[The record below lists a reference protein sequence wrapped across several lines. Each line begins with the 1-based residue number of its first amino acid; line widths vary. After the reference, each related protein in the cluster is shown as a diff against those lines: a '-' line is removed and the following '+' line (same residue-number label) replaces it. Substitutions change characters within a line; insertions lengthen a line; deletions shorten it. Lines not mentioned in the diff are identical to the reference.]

1 MKKIGKRSLLPYYL
15 LGCLLLCSVSEVAAQ
30 LTRIR
35 GRVYDAES
43 RAPIPDVSIALL
55 GLPVGTISS
64 DEGVFFL
71 ETRKSAD
78 TLVAASVGYEPQK
91 VRIQRG
97 TYQEVT
103 LALKPLEI
111 ALEEVVV
118 RRERNPALPILDSVI
133 RHKQR
138 NNPKSIPLYS
148 THVYNKIE
156 VDVNNIDSSFF
167 DTPGLRDMRFLA
179 RNIDTNAA
187 TGKTFLPVFLSESLS
202 RYHYRSDPETSR
214 EVIYASRMSGVE
226 RDDLTEFSGE
236 LYQDFNL
243 YDNYMSVF
251 NQGLVSPIH
260 DNGTFYYHYFLVDS
274 AVYDGYK
281 QYRISFRPRRKQEP
295 TFKGYIWVD
304 TRGYAVTEAQYELDR
319 SVNLNFVNYVMVQER
334 FRRHEEQV
342 WFPERKYFFLDLN
355 LTDKSF
361 GFFGHKTTLYDS
373 LCLGVPIPRE
383 LLRSPNEV
391 VVKSVVNEYSARAW
405 DTLRREE
412 LSHKEQVIYRNV
424 DTVKTLPF
432 YKNARALT
440 ELLVNAHWKL
450 GYVELGPVQQFYSF
464 NPVEGSRV
472 ALGGR
477 TTNLFHPKL
486 RLSGL
491 VAYGFEDQRWKW
503 RGGVEYVLERYP
515 WRKLS
520 LVARHDMLQLGQAE
534 RTLKQDNILASV
546 GRRYKNYSLAPE
558 HHYQLRYFH
567 EFYTGLSLQ
576 GDVGHRVHFP
586 NSHVT
591 FLRSDGETINSICYT
606 YVGVEFRWKH
616 KEKYFTNYF
625 ERQSIG
631 SDYPE
636 ITLSTQGALR
646 GVLWTDYSFLKV
658 RGRIRQKL
666 YVHPV
671 GYAWLLVTGGVI
683 FGRVPYPLLEFHEGS
698 NTYAISRFGFDRLGF
713 YELVSDRWIS
723 ASYEHHFMGFFLNH
737 VPLIRHLKLREL
749 AGIKGVWGDVAST
762 NLGLLQSSHPLRS
775 VGSEPYVEAMLGLE
789 NILHILRVD
798 VVWRLT
804 HTTVAKRPI
813 PSVRVGLAL
822 QF

>member
-1 MKKIGKRSLLPYYL
+1 MRRRLLCTL
-15 LGCLLLCSVSEVAAQ
+15 LVVSILLLQVFPLAAQ

-35 GRVYDAES
+35 GKVYDAES
-43 RAPIPDVSIALL
+43 RAPIPDVAIALL
-55 GLPVGTISS
+55 GLPVGTITS

-71 ETRKSAD
+71 ETRKRAD
-78 TLVAASVGYEPQK
+78 TLVVASVGYEPQRL
-91 VRIQRG
+91 RIQRG
-97 TYQEVT
+97 TYQEFEI
-103 LALKPLEI
+103 ALKPLEI
-111 ALEEVVV
+111 AMEEVVV

-133 RHKQR
+133 RHKAL

-156 VDVNNIDSSFF
+156 IDVNNIDSSFF
-167 DTPGLRDMRFLA
+167 DSPGFRDMRFLA

-187 TGKTFLPVFLSESLS
+187 TGKSFLPVFLSESLS
-202 RYHYRSDPETSR
+202 RYHYRRSPATSR

-243 YDNYMSVF
+243 YENYMSVF

-274 AVYDGYK
+274 AMREGCK

-304 TRGYAVTEAQYELDR
+304 TREYAVTEAQYELDK

-334 FRRHEEQV
+334 FRRHEDRV

-355 LTDKSF
+355 LTDNTF

-373 LCLGVPIPRE
+373 LVLDDPIPRD
-383 LLRSPNEV
+383 LLRTPNEV
-391 VVKSVVNEYSARAW
+391 QVRSVVNEFSAQAW

-412 LSHKEQVIYRNV
+412 LSDKERTIYHNV

-432 YKNARALT
+432 YKNVRAFA
-440 ELLVNAHWKL
+440 ELLVNAHWKFH
-450 GYVELGPVQQFYSF
+450 YFEVGPVQQFYSF

-472 ALGGR
+472 AFGAR
-477 TTNLFHPKL
+477 TTRFFHPQV

-491 VAYGFEDQRWKW
+491 LAYGIRDRAWKW
-503 RGGVEYVLERYP
+503 RAGLEYVLERYP
-515 WRKLS
+515 WRKLTFA
-520 LVARHDMLQLGQAE
+520 ARHDMLQLGEAE
-534 RTLKQDNILASV
+534 RTLRQDNVLASLM
-546 GRRYKNYSLAPE
+546 RRYRNYSISPE
-558 HHYQLRYFH
+558 AHYQLSYYH

-586 NSHVT
+586 NKYLT
-591 FLRSDGETINSICYT
+591 FQRPDGSRVAELRYT
-606 YVGVEFRWKH
+606 YLGLEFHWKH

-625 ERQSIG
+625 ERQAIG
-631 SDYPE
+631 SDYPDV
-636 ITLSTQGALR
+636 TLSARGALR
-646 GVLWTDYSFLKV
+646 GAFWTDYSFL
-658 RGRIRQKL
+658 RLQGRIRQK
-666 YVHPV
+666 VHLHPM
-671 GYAWLLVTGGVI
+671 GYAWVLVTGGAI
-683 FGRVPYPLLEFHEGS
+683 LGRVPYPLLELHQGS
-698 NTYAISRFGFDRLGF
+698 NTYVISRFGFDRLHF
-713 YELVSDRWIS
+713 YELVSDRWFS

-737 VPLIRHLKLREL
+737 IPLLRYLKFREL
-749 AGIKGVWGDVAST
+749 FGVKAVWGAVTPS
-762 NLGLLQSSHPLRS
+762 NLALLQSPLSLRPI
-775 VGSEPYVEAMLGLE
+775 GSEPYVEAMLGLE
-789 NILHILRVD
+789 NILHVVRLD

-804 HTTVAKRPI
+804 HTTPRERFI
-813 PSVRVGLAL
+813 PSLRVGLAL

>member
-1 MKKIGKRSLLPYYL
+1 MRIMSRGRLLPY
-15 LGCLLLCSVSEVAAQ
+15 CLLCLLFLSTVGSLSAQ

-43 RAPIPDVSIALL
+43 RAPIADVSIALL
-55 GLPVGTISS
+55 GLPVGTITS

-71 ETRKSAD
+71 ETRKHAD
-78 TLVAASVGYEPQK
+78 TLVAASVGYEPQRF
-91 VRIQRG
+91 RIQRG
-97 TYQEVT
+97 VYQELEIV
-103 LALKPLEI
+103 LKPLEI

-118 RRERNPALPILDSVI
+118 KRDRNPALPILDSVI
-133 RHKQR
+133 RHKVF

-156 VDVNNIDSSFF
+156 VDVNNLDSTFF

-179 RNIDTNAA
+179 NNIDTNAA

-202 RYHYRSDPETSR
+202 RYYYRSSPETSR
-214 EVIYASRMSGVE
+214 EEIYASRMSGVE

-243 YDNYMSVF
+243 YENYMSVF
-251 NQGLVSPIH
+251 NQGLISPIH

-274 AVYDGYK
+274 AVEEGYK
-281 QYRISFRPRRKQEP
+281 RYRISFRPRRKQEP

-334 FRRHEEQV
+334 FRRHEGRV

-355 LTDKSF
+355 LTDKTF

-373 LCLGVPIPRE
+373 LRLGEPIPRA
-383 LLRSPNEV
+383 LLRTPNEV
-391 VVKSVVNEYSARAW
+391 IVKSVVNEHSAQAW

-412 LSHKEQVIYRNV
+412 LSAKERVIYRNV
-424 DTVKTLPF
+424 DTVKSLPF
-432 YKNARALT
+432 YKNVRAIT

-450 GYVELGPVQQFYSF
+450 GYVEIGPVQQFYSF

-472 ALGGR
+472 AFGGR
-477 TTNLFHPKL
+477 TTKLVHPKL

-491 VAYGFEDQRWKW
+491 VAYGIEDRQWKW
-503 RGGVEYVLERYP
+503 RAGLEYVLERYP
-515 WRKLS
+515 WRKFSLS
-520 LVARHDMLQLGQAE
+520 ARHDMLQLGQAA
-534 RTLKQDNILASV
+534 RTLRQDNILATLL
-546 GRRYKNYSLAPE
+546 RRYKNYSLAPE
-558 HHYQLRYFH
+558 HHYQLQYFH
-567 EFYTGLSLQ
+567 EFYAGLSLQ
-576 GDVGHRVHFP
+576 GDVGHRALFP
-586 NSHVT
+586 NQYVA
-591 FLRSDGETINSICYT
+591 FLRPDGQEKREICYT
-606 YVGVEFRWKH
+606 YLGVEFRWKH

-625 ERQSIG
+625 ERQAIG

-636 ITLSTQGALR
+636 ITLSSQGAWR
-646 GVLWTDYSFLKV
+646 GVLWTDYSFLKL
-658 RGRIRQKL
+658 RGRVRQKVHL
-666 YVHPV
+666 HPV

-683 FGRVPYPLLEFHEGS
+683 LGRVPYPLLELHEGS

-713 YELVSDRWIS
+713 YELLSDRWVS

-737 VPLIRHLKLREL
+737 VPLLRHLKFREL
-749 AGIKGVWGDVAST
+749 AGIKSVWGAVKPE
-762 NLGLLQSSHPLRS
+762 NLGLLQSSHTLR
-775 VGSEPYVEAMLGLE
+775 GIGHEPYVEAMLGLE
-789 NILHILRVD
+789 NILHVLRVD

-804 HTTVAKRPI
+804 HTTPEERPI